1 MPLLGRY
8 RFSFDTWR
16 ILDVEEDYLEE
27 SEEIGDPDIELK
39 DWEPVEG
46 SSEEGIDVVFVDGI
60 RRTENLIYVEDEEG
74 NFSEGAF
81 VSIGA
86 GALHMQYGK
95 MNPASESFHNFHIRR
110 YLFLKRGL
118 QVGERSVSVEVGE
131 SRLEFFIEETDK
143 ELSPY
148 VNEVMAR
155 LEWKVAEEAFKARRP
170 RLMIT
175 DGTVH
180 YSAKIK
186 ELPFVGYVKK
196 HKRRYVPGDRTWIF
210 RELKL
215 GQRTPIVL
223 IHSQPTFEGE
233 GVKSFDKFTWYI
245 RISEDEGIS
254 GLARL
259 EVPAGIGL
267 KRTREIANLTA
278 WLIPKFASTEFS
290 DRRAPQNLLPIKH
303 LENALRRRLGS
314 QTLIRKALVR
324 RFSLQTS

>member
-16 ILDVEEDYLEE
+16 ILEIEESYLEE

-39 DWEPVEG
+39 EWEPL
-46 SSEEGIDVVFVDGI
+46 EGIPCEDVDVVFVDGI

-81 VSIGA
+81 VSLGA
-86 GALHMQYGK
+86 GALYMRYGRT
-95 MNPASESFHNFHIRR
+95 NPAHESFQNFLIRR
-110 YLFLKRGL
+110 FLFLSKGL
-118 QVGERSVSVEVGE
+118 EIEEKSVTIEVGE
-131 SRLEFFIEETDK
+131 SRLEFFIEEAKK
-143 ELSPY
+143 EISPY

-155 LEWKVAEEAFKARRP
+155 LESKVAEEAFRSRKP
-170 RLMIT
+170 KLMIT

-180 YSAKIK
+180 YSAKVK

-196 HKRRYVPGDRTWIF
+196 HKRRYVPNERSWIF
-210 RELKL
+210 RELGL

-233 GVKSFDKFTWYI
+233 GAKSFDKFTWYV

-254 GLARL
+254 GVARL
-259 EVPAGIGL
+259 EVTAGIGL
-267 KRTREIANLTA
+267 KRAKEIADLTA
-278 WLIPKFASTEFS
+278 WLVPKFASTEFS

-314 QTLIRKALVR
+314 QTLIRRALLSKLR
-324 RFSLQTS
+324 P

>member
-8 RFSFDTWR
+8 RFSFGTWR
-16 ILDVEEDYLEE
+16 TPEMEEDYLEE
-27 SEEIGDPDIELK
+27 SEEIGDPDIELR
-39 DWEPVEG
+39 DWEPIDG
-46 SSEEGIDVVFVDGI
+46 SSEEEIDVIFVDGI
-60 RRTENLIYVEDEEG
+60 RRTENLIYLEDEEG

-81 VSIGA
+81 VSVGA
-86 GALHMQYGK
+86 GALHMRYGK
-95 MNPASESFHNFHIRR
+95 INLASESLQNFIVRR
-110 YLFLKRGL
+110 YLFLKKGL
-118 QVGERSVSVEVGE
+118 EVEERSVSLDIGG
-131 SRLEFFIEETDK
+131 SRLEFFIEETEK
-143 ELSPY
+143 EISPY

-155 LEWKVAEEAFKARRP
+155 LEWKVAEEAFRARRP

-180 YSAKIK
+180 YSARIK

-196 HKRRYVPGDRTWIF
+196 HKRRYVPSDRTWIF

-233 GVKSFDKFTWYI
+233 GAKSFDKFTWYV

-267 KRTREIANLTA
+267 KRTKEIADLTA

-314 QTLIRKALVR
+314 QTLIRRALLKELGATR
-324 RFSLQTS
+324 